1 MSELRERILRELIL
15 VGAIVETER
24 DVYAAVLEGGGSAI
38 EKLVDAGLAMHLVL
52 EAVSLAVGRPVVR
65 AGTLKRGR
73 EQALPAV
80 DWLPPTAVVFDE
92 TDGMPRVAFA
102 NPAELEAAQRAY
114 GTKHQ
119 AFLADPKTIAWLR
132 PSHEAAGWGRAE
144 KTQLSPLGPPPTDA
158 KPPATISGTGVRS
171 EVRAHPA
178 YGTDEA
184 APAPVLDEAEFDDP
198 TEFSMGAATVPDA
211 AQLKSED

>member
-1 MSELRERILRELIL
+1 MSELRTRILRELAL
-15 VGAIVETER
+15 VGAIGEAEH

-38 EKLVDAGLAMHLVL
+38 EKLVDAGLGLHLVL
-52 EAVSLAVGRPVVR
+52 EAISLAVGRPVVR

-73 EQALPAV
+73 EQTLPAV

-92 TDGMPRVAFA
+92 VDGVPRVAFA

-114 GTKHQ
+114 GTRHH

-132 PSHEAAGWGRAE
+132 PGHAAAGWGRAE
-144 KTQLSPLGPPPTDA
+144 KTQLSPIGPATDA
-158 KPPATISGTGVRS
+158 RPPATISGTGVRS

-178 YGTDEA
+178 FGTDEA
-184 APAPVLDEAEFDDP
+184 VAPVAQANPGEFDDP
-198 TEFSMGAATVPDA
+198 TEFSIGAATVPDA
-211 AQLKSED
+211 EQLKPED